1 MHLSALFIRRP
12 VATTL
17 LSLALLLAG
26 SVAYSVLPVA
36 SLPDVDFP
44 VIGASAGLPGASPET
59 MASAVATPLE
69 RQFGRI
75 AGVNQMTSSSSLG
88 SASVTLQFDI
98 DRNIDA
104 AARDVQAAI
113 NAARSQLP
121 SYLPQNP
128 SYRKANPAEAPILIL
143 TLTSD
148 VVPKPQIYDIADSIL
163 AQKIS
168 QIQGVGQC
176 FVGGSAQ
183 PAVRVE
189 LNPMQLGNNG
199 VGLDAVR
206 TALANA
212 NANRPKGA
220 FQDATNRWQIDDD
233 DQIFKA
239 SDYAPI
245 IAGYNKTTG
254 APVRVGDLGTVT
266 NAVSDIHTMGVSGIN
281 PDKGPPGKLKDAIL
295 IIVFKIPGANVI
307 DAVDKVLAELP
318 HLQAEIPP
326 TIKIDVAVDR
336 TTTIRASVHDV
347 EISLIISVL
356 LVVLVVFLF
365 LREVWAT
372 VIPSVA
378 VPLSL
383 VGTFGVMYLL
393 GYSVDNL
400 SLMALTISTG
410 FVVDDAIVV
419 IENITRYLEVG
430 MSPYE
435 AAMKGS
441 REIGFTVLS
450 MSTSL
455 IAVFI
460 PILLMGGIVGKLF
473 REFAVTLSVAIAVS
487 LLVSLTTTPMLCAQ
501 FLKSRDETRH
511 GRLYRMSERGFQ
523 WMHDEY
529 AMGLRWVLRHQWL
542 ILFVAVG
549 TAVLNVVLFM
559 VVPKGF
565 FPQQDTGRLGGR
577 TRAAQDISFTA
588 MSEKQRTLAQMVMED
603 PAIGSVTAFVGG
615 NGPGGGSSNVG
626 NMFIALKPLNQR
638 PSHVTADAVVNRL
651 RRKLTSV
658 PGATLFLQSQQDIQ
672 IGGRGSDAQYQYTL
686 SDENIQELNT
696 WAPQLQ
702 ARMRSM
708 PELRDVSTDQQDQGL
723 AATLVIDRDTAARLG
738 ITTAAIDQVLYD
750 AFGQREV
757 STMYTGLNQYFVVME
772 VDPKYQ
778 LSPDALNG
786 IYIKASNVVG
796 STTATPN
803 TGTTTATP
811 TAASGG
817 GAAAAVAAPA
827 VPAAPA
833 ANLSNGGASN
843 LGTTSAP
850 GTSTSP
856 FSVAA
861 PVVST
866 TFGAAGTPSTLTSVA
881 PTTSGSSSSPAGS
894 APATITFTPPGNTVV
909 PPITLPTNAPV
920 TAQASTAIVSAVGS
934 ATAAAGGGAA
944 TAAAAP
950 TPSTGGAMVPLSAIA
965 HYERQRTS
973 LQVNHQGQYPAVTLT
988 FNLAPNVALGDAVT
1002 ALQKAEADMGMP
1014 SAVHAT
1020 FQGTAQAF
1028 QQSLSSE
1035 PWLILAALVAV
1046 YIVLGI
1052 LYESLIHPL
1061 TILSTLPPAGVG
1073 AIMALLITG
1082 TDLSIIAL
1090 IGIILLIGIVKKNAI
1105 MMIDF
1110 ALQAER
1116 DQGLPPEEAIT
1127 QACLLRFRPIMM
1139 TTLAAMFG
1147 GLPLAIGMGTGSE
1160 LRQPLGIT
1168 IVGGL
1173 IVSQMLTLFTTPVV
1187 YLFFD
1192 RLQWRV
1198 MKLRKIGSE
1207 LEEAP
1212 GD

>member
-1 MHLSALFIRRP
+1 MHLSAPFIRRP

-26 SVAYSVLPVA
+26 SVAYSILPVA

-44 VIGASAGLPGASPET
+44 VIGISAGLPGASPET

-75 AGVNQMTSSSSLG
+75 AGVNQMTSTSGLG
-88 SASVTLQFDI
+88 TASVILQFDLN
-98 DRNIDA
+98 RNIDA
-104 AARDVQAAI
+104 AARDVQASI

-128 SYRKANPAEAPILIL
+128 GYRKANPADAPILIL

-148 VVPKPQIYDIADSIL
+148 IVPKPEIYDMADSIL
-163 AQKIS
+163 AQKIA
-168 QIQGVGQC
+168 QIEGVGQV
-176 FVGGSAQ
+176 FVGGTSQ

-189 LNPMQLGNNG
+189 LNPMLLANTGI
-199 VGLDAVR
+199 GLEAVR

-212 NANRPKGA
+212 NANRPKGS
-220 FQDATNRWQIDDD
+220 FQDAGHRWAIDDN

-245 IAGYNKTTG
+245 IVGYNRQTG
-254 APVRVGDLGTVT
+254 APVRVEDVGTVS
-266 NAVSDIHTMGVSGIN
+266 NSIADIHTAGVVGIN
-281 PDKGPPGKLKDAIL
+281 PLKGPTTKLKTAVM
-295 IIVFKIPGANVI
+295 IIVFKMPGANVI
-307 DAVDKVLAELP
+307 STVDSVLRALP
-318 HLQAEIPP
+318 QLQAEIPP
-326 TIKIDVAVDR
+326 TIKLDVVADR
-336 TTTIRASVHDV
+336 TISIRQSVRDV
-347 EISLIISVL
+347 EISLFISVL

-372 VIPSVA
+372 IIPSVA

-393 GYSVDNL
+393 GYTVDNL

-419 IENITRYLEVG
+419 IENITRYIEEG
-430 MSPYE
+430 MQPFE

-441 REIGFTVLS
+441 REIGFTVVS

-487 LLVSLTTTPMLCAQ
+487 LLVSLTTTPMLCAK
-501 FLKSRDETRH
+501 FLKARDESRH
-511 GRLYRMSERGFQ
+511 GKIYRASERAFL
-523 WMHDEY
+523 WLHREY
-529 AMGLRWVLRHQWL
+529 ETGLRWVLRHQWL
-542 ILFVAVG
+542 MLGVVFATVLLNGYLFVI
-549 TAVLNVVLFM
+549 
-559 VVPKGF
+559 VPKGF
-565 FPQQDTGRLGGR
+565 FPQQDTGRIGGT
-577 TRAAQDISFTA
+577 TRAAQDISFDA
-588 MSEKQRTLAQMVMED
+588 MRDKQRELAQMVLDD
-603 PAIGSVTAFVGG
+603 PAVNTLVAFAGGS
-615 NGPGGGSSNVG
+615 GPGGGALNVG
-626 NMFIALKPLNQR
+626 RMFINLKP
-638 PSHVTADAVVNRL
+638 PSDRKGVTSDMVVNRL
-651 RRKLTSV
+651 RKKLTSV
-658 PGATLFLQSQQDIQ
+658 PGAALFLQVQQEIQ
-672 IGGRGSDAQYQYTL
+672 IGGRVADAQYQYTL
-686 SDENIQELNT
+686 SDENLEELNH
-696 WAPQLQ
+696 WAPRLLE
-702 ARMRSM
+702 RMRTM
-708 PELRDVSTDQQDQGL
+708 PELRDASTDQQDQGL
-723 AATLVIDRDTAARLG
+723 AANLVINRDTASRLG
-738 ITTAAIDQVLYD
+738 VTASAIDQTLYD

-778 LSPDALNG
+778 LSPDSLNG
-786 IYIKASNVVG
+786 IYVKAG
-796 STTATPN
+796 STGATTALPN
-803 TGTTTATP
+803 TGTAGNP
-811 TAASGG
+811 
-817 GAAAAVAAPA
+817 AAAVAAATATSAAPA
-827 VPAAPA
+827 FTTAPAAATSAIFPTSGGALVATTTTSGSASGLGPTMAGTLSGIGPDLNAAPASASSAAAPPAAAAPA
-833 ANLSNGGASN
+833 AA
-843 LGTTSAP
+843 
-850 GTSTSP
+850 
-856 FSVAA
+856 
-861 PVVST
+861 
-866 TFGAAGTPSTLTSVA
+866 
-881 PTTSGSSSSPAGS
+881 
-894 APATITFTPPGNTVV
+894 
-909 PPITLPTNAPV
+909 
-920 TAQASTAIVSAVGS
+920 
-934 ATAAAGGGAA
+934 AA
-944 TAAAAP
+944 TAP
-950 TPSTGGAMVPLSAIA
+950 TATGAMVPLSAFA
-965 HYERQRTS
+965 QFVSERTP
-973 LQVNHQGQYPAVTLT
+973 LAVNHQGQYPAVTLT
-988 FNLAPNVALGDAVT
+988 FNLAPNVALGQAVT
-1002 ALQKAEADMGMP
+1002 ALEHAQSEMGMP
-1014 SAVHAT
+1014 STVHAS

-1028 QQSLSSE
+1028 QDSLRNE
-1035 PWLILAALVAV
+1035 PYLILAALFAV

-1073 AIMALLITG
+1073 AILALLITG

-1090 IGIILLIGIVKKNAI
+1090 IGILLLIGIVKKNAI

-1116 DQGLPPEEAIT
+1116 EQGLAPVDAIY

-1139 TTLAAMFG
+1139 TTMAALFG
-1147 GLPLAIGMGTGSE
+1147 GLPLAIGMGSGSE

-1192 RLQWRV
+1192 RLQWKV
-1198 MKLRKIGSE
+1198 MKLHRLGSE
-1207 LEEAP
+1207 LEEAT

>member
-1 MHLSALFIRRP
+1 MHLSAPFIRRP

-26 SVAYSVLPVA
+26 SVAYSILPVA

-44 VIGASAGLPGASPET
+44 VIGVGAGLPGGSPET

-88 SASVTLQFDI
+88 SASVTLQFDLN
-98 DRNIDA
+98 RNIDA

-148 VVPKPQIYDIADSIL
+148 VIPKPQIYDMADSIL
-163 AQKIS
+163 AQRIA
-168 QIQGVGQC
+168 QIQGVGQV

-199 VGLDAVR
+199 VGLEAVR
-206 TALANA
+206 TALSAA
-212 NANRPKGA
+212 NANRPKGS
-220 FQDATNRWQIDDD
+220 FDDAQFRSQIDDN

-239 SDYAPI
+239 RDYAPI
-245 IAGYNKTTG
+245 IVGYNQQTG

-266 NAVSDIHTMGVSGIN
+266 DSVSDIHTAGLAGNNSPGHS
-281 PDKGPPGKLKDAIL
+281 GKLKDSIL
-295 IIVFKIPGANVI
+295 IVIFKIPGANVI
-307 DAVDKVLAELP
+307 DTVDAVLKEMP
-318 HLQAEIPP
+318 RLQAEIPP
-326 TIKIDVAVDR
+326 TIAMNVAVDR
-336 TTTIRASVHDV
+336 TTTIRSSVHDV
-347 EISLIISVL
+347 EITLVISVL

-365 LREVWAT
+365 LREIWAT
-372 VIPSVA
+372 IIPSVA

-393 GYSVDNL
+393 GYTIDNL

-419 IENITRYLEVG
+419 IENITRYLEEG
-430 MSPYE
+430 MNPYE

-441 REIGFTVLS
+441 KEIGFTVLS

-460 PILLMGGIVGKLF
+460 PILLMGGIIGKLF

-487 LLVSLTTTPMLCAQ
+487 LLVSLTTTPMLCAR
-501 FLKSRDETRH
+501 FLKQRDESRH
-511 GRLYRMSERGFQ
+511 GHFYRLSENAFQ
-523 WMHDEY
+523 WIHHEY
-529 AMGLRWVLRHQWL
+529 NSALRWVLRHQWITL
-542 ILFVAVG
+542 SVALG
-549 TAVLNVVLFM
+549 CAVLNIYLFM
-559 VVPKGF
+559 IVPKGF

-577 TRAAQDISFTA
+577 TRGAQDISFPA
-588 MSEKQRTLAQMVMED
+588 MAIKQKQLAQMVLED
-603 PAIGSVTAFVGG
+603 PSVQTVTAFVGG
-615 NGPGGGSSNVG
+615 NGPGGGGTNVG
-626 NMFIALKPLNQR
+626 NMFIALKPLNER
-638 PSHVTADAVVNRL
+638 PNHMSADQVVNGL

-658 PGATLFLQSQQDIQ
+658 PGAQLFLQAQQDIQ
-672 IGGRGSDAQYQYTL
+672 VGGRGSDAQYQYTL
-686 SDENIQELNT
+686 SDENLNELNT
-696 WAPQLQ
+696 WAPQLLS
-702 ARMRSM
+702 RMRTM
-708 PELRDVSTDQQDQGL
+708 TQLRDASTDQQDQGL
-723 AATLVIDRDTAARLG
+723 SETLVIDRDTASRLG
-738 ITTAAIDQVLYD
+738 ISATAIDQVLYD

-772 VDPKYQ
+772 VDPSYQ
-778 LSPDALNG
+778 LSPDSLNN
-786 IYIKASNVVG
+786 IYVKASTATGVAASVPTLG
-796 STTATPN
+796 TTPTTTATTAAAP
-803 TGTTTATP
+803 GTTTAAP
-811 TAASGG
+811 PSAVSG
-817 GAAAAVAAPA
+817 
-827 VPAAPA
+827 APA
-833 ANLSNGGASN
+833 AFATSGGQLVTSSTSSS
-843 LGTTSAP
+843 TTSA
-850 GTSTSP
+850 TATTTSP
-856 FSVAA
+856 VA
-861 PVVST
+861 T
-866 TFGAAGTPSTLTSVA
+866 NIAAIA
-881 PTTSGSSSSPAGS
+881 
-894 APATITFTPPGNTVV
+894 
-909 PPITLPTNAPV
+909 
-920 TAQASTAIVSAVGS
+920 ASTNEST
-934 ATAAAGGGAA
+934 TAAAIASGTLTGITSSSTAFSTAGGLAA
-944 TAAAAP
+944 VPPATAAP
-950 TPSTGGAMVPLSAIA
+950 TPSSNGAMVPLSAIA
-965 HYERQRTS
+965 HWEQKRTS
-973 LQVNHQGQYPAVTLT
+973 LAVNHQGQYPAVTLT

-1002 ALQKAEADMGMP
+1002 ALQKAQADMGMP
-1014 SAVHAT
+1014 TSIHAT

-1028 QQSLSSE
+1028 QDSLKNE
-1035 PWLILAALVAV
+1035 PYLILAALVAV

-1073 AIMALLITG
+1073 AILALLITG
-1082 TDLSIIAL
+1082 TDLSIMAL
-1090 IGIILLIGIVKKNAI
+1090 IGILLLIGIVKKNAI

-1116 DQGLPPEEAIT
+1116 DHGLPPVEAIY

-1147 GLPLAIGMGTGSE
+1147 GLPLAIGMGVGSE
-1160 LRQPLGIT
+1160 LRKPLGIT

-1173 IVSQMLTLFTTPVV
+1173 LVSQALTLFTTPVV

-1198 MKLRKIGSE
+1198 MKLHRIGSE

>member
-1 MHLSALFIRRP
+1 MHISAPFIQRP

-17 LSLALLLAG
+17 LSVALLLAG

-44 VIGASAGLPGASPET
+44 VIGVGAGLPGGSPET

-88 SASVTLQFDI
+88 SASVTLQFDLN
-98 DRNIDA
+98 RNIDA

-148 VVPKPQIYDIADSIL
+148 VIPKPQVYDMADSIL
-163 AQKIS
+163 AQKIA
-168 QIQGVGQC
+168 QIQGVGQV

-199 VGLDAVR
+199 VGLEAVR
-206 TALANA
+206 TALSAA

-220 FQDATNRWQIDDD
+220 FNDGQHRWQIDDN

-239 SDYAPI
+239 ADYSSI
-245 IAGYNKTTG
+245 IVAHNPQTG

-266 NAVSDIHTMGVSGIN
+266 DSVSDIHTAGLAGNNSPGHSGV
-281 PDKGPPGKLKDAIL
+281 LKDAIL
-295 IIVFKIPGANVI
+295 IVIFKIPGANVI
-307 DAVDKVLAELP
+307 DAVDAVLKEMP
-318 HLQAEIPP
+318 RLQAEIPP
-326 TIKIDVAVDR
+326 TIKMNVAVDR
-336 TTTIRASVHDV
+336 TTTIRSSVRDV
-347 EISLIISVL
+347 EISLIISVF

-365 LREVWAT
+365 LREIWAT
-372 VIPSVA
+372 IIPSVA

-383 VGTFGVMYLL
+383 VGTFGVMYLV
-393 GYSVDNL
+393 GYTIDNL

-419 IENITRYLEVG
+419 IENITRYLEEG
-430 MSPYE
+430 MKPYE

-441 REIGFTVLS
+441 KEIGFTVLS
-450 MSTSL
+450 MSVSL

-460 PILLMGGIVGKLF
+460 PILLMGGIIGKLF

-487 LLVSLTTTPMLCAQ
+487 LLVSLTTTPMLCAK
-501 FLKSRDETRH
+501 FLKQRDESRH
-511 GRLYRMSERGFQ
+511 GRLYRISENAFQ
-523 WMHDEY
+523 WIHHEY
-529 AMGLRWVLRHQWL
+529 NSALRWVLRHQWITL
-542 ILFVAVG
+542 SVAIG
-549 TAVLNVVLFM
+549 CAFLNIYLFM
-559 VVPKGF
+559 IVPKGF

-577 TRAAQDISFTA
+577 TRAAQDISFPA
-588 MSEKQRTLAQMVMED
+588 MAEKQKQLAQMVLND
-603 PAIGSVTAFVGG
+603 PSIATVTAFVGG
-615 NGPGGGSSNVG
+615 GGPGGGGTNVG
-626 NMFIALKPLNQR
+626 NMFIALKPVNER
-638 PSHVTADAVVNRL
+638 PGKITADQVVNGL

-658 PGATLFLQSQQDIQ
+658 PGAALFLQAQQDIQ
-672 IGGRGSDAQYQYTL
+672 VGGRGSDAQYQYTL
-686 SDENIQELNT
+686 SDENLNELNT
-696 WAPQLQ
+696 WAPQLL
-702 ARMRSM
+702 ARMRAM
-708 PELRDVSTDQQDQGL
+708 PQLRDASTDQQDQGL
-723 AATLVIDRDTAARLG
+723 SETLVIDRDTASRLG
-738 ITTAAIDQVLYD
+738 ISATTIDQVLYD
-750 AFGQREV
+750 AFGQRQV

-778 LSPDALNG
+778 LSPDSLNN
-786 IYIKASNVVG
+786 IYIKASTTTGAAASVATLGTTASTTPPTTPAASVANPVPTSALSGAAAVFPTSG
-796 STTATPN
+796 GQLVTSSTTSSGSSTSTTATTSN
-803 TGTTTATP
+803 TVNVSANVAAIAAAAGESTTAAAISSGTLTGMPASATSSTP
-811 TAASGG
+811 FSSAG
-817 GAAAAVAAPA
+817 GAAAT
-827 VPAAPA
+827 PAATTTPIPA
-833 ANLSNGGASN
+833 AN
-843 LGTTSAP
+843 
-850 GTSTSP
+850 
-856 FSVAA
+856 
-861 PVVST
+861 
-866 TFGAAGTPSTLTSVA
+866 
-881 PTTSGSSSSPAGS
+881 
-894 APATITFTPPGNTVV
+894 
-909 PPITLPTNAPV
+909 
-920 TAQASTAIVSAVGS
+920 
-934 ATAAAGGGAA
+934 
-944 TAAAAP
+944 
-950 TPSTGGAMVPLSAIA
+950 GAMVPLSAIA
-965 HYERQRTS
+965 HWEQKRTS
-973 LQVNHQGQYPAVTLT
+973 LAVNHQGQYPAVTLT

-1002 ALQKAEADMGMP
+1002 ALQKAQADMGMP
-1014 SAVHAT
+1014 SSIHAT

-1028 QQSLSSE
+1028 QDSLKNE
-1035 PWLILAALVAV
+1035 PYLILAALVAV

-1073 AIMALLITG
+1073 AILALLITG
-1082 TDLSIIAL
+1082 TDLSIMAL
-1090 IGIILLIGIVKKNAI
+1090 IGILLLIGIVKKNAI

-1116 DQGLPPEEAIT
+1116 EQGLPPVEAIY

-1147 GLPLAIGMGTGSE
+1147 GLPLAIGMGVGSE
-1160 LRQPLGIT
+1160 LRKPLGIT

-1173 IVSQMLTLFTTPVV
+1173 LVSQMLTLFTTPVV
-1187 YLFFD
+1187 YLIFD
-1192 RLQWRV
+1192 KLQWRV
-1198 MKLRKIGSE
+1198 MKLHRVGSE

>member
-1 MHLSALFIRRP
+1 MHLSAPFIQRP
-12 VATTL
+12 VATSL

-44 VIGASAGLPGASPET
+44 VIGIGTGMPGASPET
-59 MASAVATPLE
+59 MASSVATPLE

-98 DRNIDA
+98 NRNIDA
-104 AARDVQAAI
+104 AARDVQASI

-148 VVPKPQIYDIADSIL
+148 VESKAQMYDMADSIL

-168 QIQGVGQC
+168 QIQGVGQV
-176 FVGGSAQ
+176 FVGGSSS

-189 LNPMQLGNNG
+189 LNPMQLGSNG
-199 VGLDAVR
+199 IGLEAVR
-206 TALANA
+206 TALAAA

-220 FQDATNRWQIDDD
+220 FQDWDHRWTIRDN
-233 DQIFKA
+233 DQIFNA
-239 SDYAPI
+239 PDYAPI
-245 IAGYNKTTG
+245 IAGYNRQTG
-254 APVRVGDLGTVT
+254 APVRISDLGTVT
-266 NAVSDIHTMGVSGIN
+266 DSVADIHTAGLSGI
-281 PDKGPPGKLKDAIL
+281 KGPGHEGILRDAIL
-295 IIVFKIPGANVI
+295 LVVFKIPGANVI
-307 DAVDKVLAELP
+307 DAVDSVMAEMP
-318 HLQAEIPP
+318 RLQAAIPP
-326 TIKIDVAVDR
+326 TIKINVAVDR
-336 TTTIRASVHDV
+336 TTTIRSSVRDV
-347 EISLIISVL
+347 ELSLLISVM

-372 VIPSVA
+372 LIPSVA

-393 GYSVDNL
+393 GYTIDNL

-419 IENITRYLEVG
+419 IENITRYLEMG
-430 MSPYE
+430 MKPFD

-487 LLVSLTTTPMLCAQ
+487 LLVSLTTTPMLCAH
-501 FLKSRDETRH
+501 FLKSRDESRH
-511 GRLYRMSERGFQ
+511 GKIYRASERTFQ
-523 WMHDEY
+523 WMHNEY
-529 AMGLRWVLRHQWL
+529 ANGLRWVLRHQAL
-542 ILFVAVG
+542 MLCVVVG
-549 TAVLNVVLFM
+549 TIALNVYLFM
-559 VVPKGF
+559 IVPKGF
-565 FPQQDTGRLGGR
+565 FPQQDTGRIGGQ
-577 TRAAQDISFTA
+577 TMAAQDISFPA
-588 MSEKQRTLAQMVMED
+588 MRDKQRELAQMVLDD
-603 PAIGSVTAFVGG
+603 PAVATVTAFAGG
-615 NGPGGGSSNVG
+615 GGPGGGGFNIG
-626 NMFIALKPLNQR
+626 RMFVALKPLDQR
-638 PSHVTADAVVNRL
+638 PGRVSADQVVARL

-658 PGATLFLQSQQDIQ
+658 PGAVLYLQVQQDIQ
-672 IGGRGSDAQYQYTL
+672 IGGRGSAAQYQYTL
-686 SDENIQELNT
+686 SDENLNELNS
-696 WAPQLQ
+696 WAPQFE
-702 ARMRSM
+702 ARAKQMH
-708 PELRDVSTDQQDQGL
+708 ELRDVSTDQQNQGL
-723 AATLVIDRDTAARLG
+723 AANLAIDRDTASRLG
-738 ITTAAIDQVLYD
+738 ISASAIVHVLYD

-757 STMYTGLNQYFVVME
+757 STMYTGLNQYYVVME

-786 IYIKASNVVG
+786 IFVKS
-796 STTATPN
+796 ST
-803 TGTTTATP
+803 
-811 TAASGG
+811 
-817 GAAAAVAAPA
+817 
-827 VPAAPA
+827 
-833 ANLSNGGASN
+833 
-843 LGTTSAP
+843 
-850 GTSTSP
+850 
-856 FSVAA
+856 
-861 PVVST
+861 
-866 TFGAAGTPSTLTSVA
+866 
-881 PTTSGSSSSPAGS
+881 
-894 APATITFTPPGNTVV
+894 
-909 PPITLPTNAPV
+909 
-920 TAQASTAIVSAVGS
+920 
-934 ATAAAGGGAA
+934 
-944 TAAAAP
+944 
-950 TPSTGGAMVPLSAIA
+950 GAMVPLSTFAKFDS
-965 HYERQRTS
+965 QRTS
-973 LQVNHQGQYPAVTLT
+973 LAVNHQGQYPAVTLT

-1002 ALQKAEADMGMP
+1002 ALEKVQAEMNMP
-1014 SAVHAT
+1014 SAIHAT

-1028 QQSLSSE
+1028 QDSLKNE
-1035 PWLILAALVAV
+1035 KWLILAALTAV

-1061 TILSTLPPAGVG
+1061 TILSSLPPAGVG
-1073 AIMALLITG
+1073 AILALLLTG
-1082 TDLSIIAL
+1082 TDLSIIGI

-1116 DQGLPPEEAIT
+1116 DQGLPPVEAIY

-1139 TTLAAMFG
+1139 TTMAALFG
-1147 GLPLAIGMGTGSE
+1147 GLPLAIGMGVGSE
-1160 LRQPLGIT
+1160 LRKPLGIT

-1173 IVSQMLTLFTTPVV
+1173 LVSQALTLFTTPVV

-1192 RLQWRV
+1192 RLQWKV
-1198 MKLRKIGSE
+1198 MKLHRVGAE
-1207 LEEAP
+1207 LDEAA

>member
-1 MHLSALFIRRP
+1 MHLSAIFIKRP

-17 LSLALLLAG
+17 LSLALLMAG

-44 VIGASAGLPGASPET
+44 VISAQAALPGASPET
-59 MASAVATPLE
+59 MASSVAAPLE

-98 DRNIDA
+98 SRNIDA
-104 AARDVQAAI
+104 AARDVQASI

-121 SYLPQNP
+121 AYLPQNP
-128 SYRKANPAEAPILIL
+128 NYRKANPAEAPILIL

-148 VVPKPQIYDIADSIL
+148 VVPKPEIYDMADSIL

-168 QIQGVGQC
+168 QIQGVGQTG
-176 FVGGSAQ
+176 VWGSAQ

-199 VGLDAVR
+199 IGLEAVR

-220 FQDATNRWQIDDD
+220 FQDADHRWQVDDN

-245 IAGYNKTTG
+245 IAGYNPQTG
-254 APVRVGDLGTVT
+254 APVRISDLGRVT
-266 NAVSDIHTMGVSGIN
+266 DGVSDLHTAGFAAIN
-281 PDKGPPGKLKDAIL
+281 TSAGEGHLRDAIL
-295 IIVFKIPGANVI
+295 LAVFKIPGANVI
-307 DAVDKVLAELP
+307 ETVDRVLAELP
-318 HLQAEIPP
+318 RLQSEIPP
-326 TIKIDVAVDR
+326 TIQINVAVDR
-336 TTTIRASVHDV
+336 TITIRASVHDV
-347 EISLIISVL
+347 EISLIISVM

-372 VIPSVA
+372 IIPSVA

-383 VGTFGVMYLL
+383 LGTFGIMYMV
-393 GYSVDNL
+393 GYTIDNL

-419 IENITRYLEVG
+419 IENITRYLEIG
-430 MSPYE
+430 MSPFE
-435 AAMKGS
+435 AAMRGS

-450 MSTSL
+450 MSLSL
-455 IAVFI
+455 IAVFL

-487 LLVSLTTTPMLCAQ
+487 LLVSLTTTPMLCSR
-501 FLKSRDETRH
+501 FLKSRDESRH
-511 GRLYRMSERGFQ
+511 GRIYRMSERAFQ
-523 WMHDEY
+523 WMHSEY
-529 AMGLRWVLRHQWL
+529 AIGLRWVLRHQWL
-542 ILFVAVG
+542 MLGAVVG
-549 TAVLNVVLFM
+549 TVALNIYLFFI
-559 VVPKGF
+559 VPKGF
-565 FPQQDTGRLGGR
+565 FPQQDTGRLGGQ
-577 TRAAQDISFTA
+577 TLAAQDISFDA
-588 MSEKQRTLAQMVMED
+588 MNTKQRALAQMVLDD
-603 PAIGSVTAFVGG
+603 PAIGSVTAFLGG
-615 NGPGGGSSNVG
+615 GGWGGGSNNVG
-626 NMFIALKPLNQR
+626 RMFMALKPPKERKDANGKI
-638 PSHVTADAVVNRL
+638 VTADMVVNRL

-658 PGATLFLQSQQDIQ
+658 PGATLFLQTQQEFQ
-672 IGGRGSDAQYQYTL
+672 IGGRGSAAQYQYTL
-686 SDENIQELNT
+686 SDENLNELNY
-696 WAPQLQ
+696 WAPQFE
-702 ARMRSM
+702 ARARSL
-708 PELRDVSTDQQDQGL
+708 PELRDVSTDQQNQGL

-738 ITTAAIDQVLYD
+738 ITAAAIDQVLYD

-786 IYIKASNVVG
+786 IFIKANNVVG
-796 STTATPN
+796 STPSVAN
-803 TGTTTATP
+803 TGTVAQALAA
-811 TAASGG
+811 TAASG
-817 GAAAAVAAPA
+817 
-827 VPAAPA
+827 
-833 ANLSNGGASN
+833 SM
-843 LGTTSAP
+843 
-850 GTSTSP
+850 
-856 FSVAA
+856 
-861 PVVST
+861 
-866 TFGAAGTPSTLTSVA
+866 
-881 PTTSGSSSSPAGS
+881 
-894 APATITFTPPGNTVV
+894 
-909 PPITLPTNAPV
+909 
-920 TAQASTAIVSAVGS
+920 
-934 ATAAAGGGAA
+934 
-944 TAAAAP
+944 
-950 TPSTGGAMVPLSAIA
+950 TPSTGGAMVPLSVIA
-965 HYERQRTS
+965 HYEPRRTA
-973 LQVNHQGQYPAVTLT
+973 LAVNHQGQYPAVTIT

-1002 ALQKAEADMGMP
+1002 ALEKAQREMAMP
-1014 SAVHAT
+1014 SAITAT

-1028 QQSLSSE
+1028 QDSLHNE
-1035 PWLILAALVAV
+1035 PYLVLAALVAV

-1073 AIMALLITG
+1073 AFLALLLTG
-1082 TDLSIIAL
+1082 NEFSIIAL

-1116 DQGLPPEEAIT
+1116 DQGLPPVEAIY
-1127 QACLLRFRPIMM
+1127 QACLMRFRPIMM
-1139 TTLAAMFG
+1139 TTFAALFG
-1147 GLPLAIGMGTGSE
+1147 GMPLAIGMGVGSE

-1173 IVSQMLTLFTTPVV
+1173 IVSQMLTLYSTPVV

-1192 RLQWRV
+1192 KLQWRV
-1198 MKLRKIGSE
+1198 MKLHRIGEE
-1207 LEEAP
+1207 LEEAQ